1 MSDCAALA
9 RALQRVGFPNASV
22 ESLEW
27 LFEQRSCLSFLDW
40 LCDNIQPENII
51 TDDEIESYTDLL
63 NAGEG
68 ILEGDKLEE
77 AVSNAQGYQDEIPNE
92 TLQNEIESASKTV
105 ESMNK
110 RLHKLVHQRNKLSIH
125 QTKASH
131 QLSKIN
137 PVEKESKQ
145 KYKKCLE
152 ACQTESKQID
162 LAIGKLLK
170 TVSDLTGL
178 HTEQKEDKQKAFLSQ
193 LSSGDFYDSEERF
206 TSELTSYTRKQFFE
220 GFADMA
226 GRGDENR
233 YELLEISDPT
243 ALLIRGESEEVILN
257 DCKELSRLQKVYSR
271 SEQKRISAEAAACGV
286 MAAVK
291 LAEEK
296 NEAMLRHHHVADAD
310 TLSHLNDG
318 QSFLARIQAQVS
330 QLNDQIMSDV
340 IQELAHLQATKILR
354 GDYHLKIARQDY
366 FTSKQDQVINQLLMQ
381 RSRYEFLLMALEIER
396 HKHRDAHR
404 LFSASETGLQNSAKG
419 VQTRT
424 SKMSDPVFQR
434 PDPTRGTLDSRDE
447 FLGRLYELLDP
458 SDPDG
463 PLRTREDTPGTLFH
477 TYSQLLEW
485 TTELVNS
492 ADALKS
498 SLSAVSGQQEDVLRQ
513 MEQNLEKCQK
523 LAYGRATTEGGPPQL
538 SPQRLADGLVQ
549 LSDVVTSLEQSIK
562 DVIRDVESKKK
573 ILRSDSL
580 KAMERD
586 LFVCFFTDPSR
597 LRRAVAELAAR
608 VDAQIVSGR

>member
-51 TDDEIESYTDLL
+51 TDDEIER
-63 NAGEG
+63 
-68 ILEGDKLEE
+68 
-77 AVSNAQGYQDEIPNE
+77 
-92 TLQNEIESASKTV
+92 NEIESASKTV

-296 NEAMLRHHHVADAD
+296 NEAMLRHHH
-310 TLSHLNDG
+310 
-318 QSFLARIQAQVS
+318 
-330 QLNDQIMSDV
+330 
-340 IQELAHLQATKILR
+340 
-354 GDYHLKIARQDY
+354 
-366 FTSKQDQVINQLLMQ
+366 VINQLLMQ